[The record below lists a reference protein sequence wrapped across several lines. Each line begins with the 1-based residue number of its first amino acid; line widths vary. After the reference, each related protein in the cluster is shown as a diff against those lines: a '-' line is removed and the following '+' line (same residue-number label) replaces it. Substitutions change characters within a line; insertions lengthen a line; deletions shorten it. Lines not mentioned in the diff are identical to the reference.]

1 MKKFKKEVK
10 EKKKQE
16 YLEKVASGEIV
27 ETVKVDPV
35 VKAERNKVKIEK
47 LKTKK
52 TEAIKNEQVADTA
65 ASGPKT
71 LKQLYECI
79 SK

>member
-35 VKAERNKVKIEK
+35 VKAERNKIKIDK

-52 TEAIKNEQVADTA
+52 TEAIKNEQEADTA

>member
-27 ETVKVDPV
+27 ETVKVDPI
-35 VKAERNKVKIEK
+35 VKAERNKVKIDK

>member
-35 VKAERNKVKIEK
+35 VKAERNKVKIDK

-52 TEAIKNEQVADTA
+52 TEAIKNEQEADTA

>member
-35 VKAERNKVKIEK
+35 VKAERNKVKIDK

>member
-35 VKAERNKVKIEK
+35 VKAERNKVKIDK
-47 LKTKK
+47 LITKK

-79 SK
+79 TK